1 MRRVQSKNPNIG
13 ISDTLVPA
21 SNGRYSAK
29 GIDDA
34 ACLRPP
40 RHQVVP
46 GLGCPG
52 TRRSPAIRSGLLL
65 RRHPSPLHHA
75 RGAAARSAHPYPE
88 GRAPPRAPC
97 KTGRGPKPSGLGAY
111 STSLVSLIRDSF
123 SKLFRCD
130 PSMQLIEFSPQVR
143 LRSAATAA
151 SQATSR
157 TGGVLNPLE
166 RPRTS
171 PPTTPVSLDAFLAL
185 HMPRGLIKISGLAIQ
200 EPCLFNKAQYKVVI
214 QLASS

>member
-1 MRRVQSKNPNIG
+1 MVHRARVFHRQFRH
-13 ISDTLVPA
+13 A
-21 SNGRYSAK
+21 ST
-29 GIDDA
+29 
-34 ACLRPP
+34 CQQWEVLC
-40 RHQVVP
+40 QVVP

-52 TRRSPAIRSGLLL
+52 PVRSLRVDPPVSGDPCRCAAAGR